1 MLTFEQKLE
10 ILDSF
15 PELERKNVSLGRV
28 NYHFE
33 ESQHDKKTVA
43 FHLHPGGNGFVYAGL
58 LRGYE
63 TDDKGFV
70 NIRDFSETELR
81 SLIQASITSLSIN
94 IPETPVLSK
103 RKKAKAAAEGSS
115 VWNDA
120 DGNTLTLRFEE
131 DLWYL
136 YAGLHLEMAFETIEE
151 AKEYLAEEGFTS
163 EQV

>member
-1 MLTFEQKLE
+1 M
-10 ILDSF
+10 
-15 PELERKNVSLGRV
+15 
-28 NYHFE
+28 
-33 ESQHDKKTVA
+33 
-43 FHLHPGGNGFVYAGL
+43 
-58 LRGYE
+58 
-63 TDDKGFV
+63 